1 MAERPAVK
9 VQRMGRDKLALFLPN
24 REAIKAFEHLVE
36 DVATTLPDA
45 AFANAAAAELAAA
58 AAAAAQADA
67 DDALAQL
74 AALTEG
80 HAIEDEGVALP
91 QRATINF
98 AGAGVTATDVGGKTL
113 VTIAGGGGGGGNSY
127 FPGGF

>member
-9 VQRMGRDKLALFLPN
+9 VQRIGRDKLALFLPN

-45 AFANAAAAELAAA
+45 VFAGATETESAAA